1 MRFRIN
7 LFSIAIFQY
16 AALVINLGLQFTLT
30 YLVAPHVF
38 GNAAKLQLVIDLFIV
53 FLSVGLHTAVLQLQ
67 EFDTNKLI
75 KNVLIIAILQALIL
89 IIIGFLSF
97 LSCYFLKLYSLK
109 DAILLMLLLLT
120 TALGMIKQVFYVI
133 YERKQAFL
141 FNSKINFYLNI
152 FVAVPTILLAW
163 QYPII
168 EVLIGRIIVLNFL
181 LFVIYSYLAIFD
193 LKLTFLAPQNWIGI
207 FDKNRSKILDN
218 SLAKQIIH
226 LSFRYYLARLL
237 EALQSRIDIIVISY
251 LFDNQQVGIYERIKY
266 YSNLPQNLLNGFANR
281 INTVQYRVQNRL
293 QNRMQSN
300 INLLYHSHTI
310 TLLLTPVLYLIAFCC
325 LFSFNHFFAITAFDN
340 LFPLYF
346 CFWGFAGLTSLL
358 DNMRTYLQIH
368 HAIIRTTL
376 KIRFVPLL
384 FFIATIAILLLTA
397 IKPTIYLVA
406 FLSSFSYL
414 AAFIVI
420 KHYLYWFNYIRFVR
434 IILRNIKIF

>member
-1 MRFRIN
+1 MLFRIN
-7 LFSIAIFQY
+7 LLSVAVFQY

-53 FLSVGLHTAVLQLQ
+53 FLSVGLHTSVLQLQ
-67 EFDTNKLI
+67 ESDTNKLI
-75 KNVLIIAILQALIL
+75 KHILILSILQAITLTSIGIL
-89 IIIGFLSF
+89 TF

-109 DAILLMLLLLT
+109 DAILSMLLLFT
-120 TALGMIKQVFYVI
+120 TAFGMIKQVIYVI

-152 FVAVPTILLAW
+152 CVALPTILLAW

-168 EVLIGRIIVLNFL
+168 EILIGRIVVLNFL
-181 LFVIYSYLAIFD
+181 SFIIYAYLAIFD
-193 LKLTFLAPQNWIGI
+193 LKLTFLAPKNWNKYWNKYWNKKGNKSW
-207 FDKNRSKILDN
+207 DKN
-218 SLAKQIIH
+218 LAKQIIH

-237 EALQSRIDIIVISY
+237 EALQTRIDIIVISY
-251 LFDNQQVGIYERIKY
+251 LFDNQAVGVYERIKY
-266 YSNLPQNLLNGFANR
+266 YSSLPQGLLNGFANR
-281 INTVQYRVQNRL
+281 INTVQYRL
-293 QNRMQSN
+293 QSN

-310 TLLLTPVLYLIAFCC
+310 TLLLTPALYFVAFCC
-325 LFSFNHFFAITAFDN
+325 LFSFNHVFSITAFDN

-358 DNMRTYLQIH
+358 DTIRTYLQIH

-384 FFIATIAILLLTA
+384 FFLLIITILPLSS

-406 FLSSFSYL
+406 LLSSFSYL

-420 KHYLYWFNYIRFVR
+420 KPYLYWFNYLRFVR
-434 IILRNIKIF
+434 IILRNTKIF